1 MRVCNSDTHRWR
13 EREGRNREEREGEL
27 GEGGKTVIGV
37 EARKRIKTCFI
48 HSAICLIAVG
58 HSGNQRAA
66 EKPSDVAVH
75 LQLGIP

>member
-1 MRVCNSDTHRWR
+1 MTLTDGEKR
-13 EREGRNREEREGEL
+13 REGVGKKEEEREGEL